1 MRMPTFAAL
10 ATALAAAT
18 LVTGAGTAAAEDAG
32 PQEDARSE
40 RQCLLTQ
47 TFMGPRCMNLDP
59 ATFDAN
65 GTLGYGSFGTG
76 SLADLMNGI
85 VNFGSVALSMDVPN
99 STGSYAPG
107 SLGSYGPEASVG
119 EVLVGSVTP
128 LGGSLI

>member
-1 MRMPTFAAL
+1 MRMPIFAAL
-10 ATALAAAT
+10 TTALTAAA
-18 LVTGAGTAAAEDAG
+18 LVAGAGTAAGEDAG
-32 PQEDARSE
+32 PQEETRPE

-47 TFMGPRCMNLDP
+47 TFTGLHCMNLDP

-76 SLADLMNGI
+76 SLADLVNGI

-119 EVLVGSVTP
+119 EILVGSVTP